1 LVAENAEENAGMNAE
16 CLRDLFL
23 FNTFANEGIRK
34 AMDETEEAVLRE
46 TLDGYWFDS
55 LFTLLT
61 HTVSGETVWLD
72 RLRTGTQALPHLN
85 PDDFTCETLV
95 QAWRQKDHEWEDW
108 LADVPAD
115 GLYEEWAW
123 RRSDG
128 RLYSVLPW
136 QVAAHVATHSTNH
149 RGHVTVAMTA
159 LGIKHGP
166 QEFLDQY
173 RPID

>member
-1 LVAENAEENAGMNAE
+1 MDAA
-16 CLRDLFL
+16 CLQDLFR
-23 FNTFANEGIRK
+23 FNTFANEGIRR
-34 AMDETEEAVLRE
+34 AMRETDEPVLRKPLE
-46 TLDGYWFDS
+46 GFWFES

-72 RLRTGTQALPHLN
+72 RLRTGNQSLPHLN
-85 PDDFTCETLV
+85 QGDFTRDTLIG
-95 QAWRQKDHEWEDW
+95 AWASKDREWEAWAASVSPGD
-108 LADVPAD
+108 LTK
-115 GLYEEWAW
+115 EWQW

-128 RLYSVLPW
+128 KLYEVLPW

-159 LGIKHGP
+159 LGISHGP

>member
-1 LVAENAEENAGMNAE
+1 MDAA
-16 CLRDLFL
+16 CLQDLYR
-23 FNTFANEGIRK
+23 FNTFANEGIRR
-34 AMDETEEAVLRE
+34 AMLATDETVLQKPLE
-46 TLDGYWFDS
+46 GYWFDS

-61 HTVSGETVWLD
+61 HTVSGETVWPD
-72 RLRTGTQALPHLN
+72 RLRTGKQALPHLN
-85 PDDFTCETLV
+85 AADFTRDTLV
-95 QAWRQKDHEWEDW
+95 EAWLVKDREWEDW
-108 LADVPAD
+108 AAGVSQE
-115 GLYEEWAW
+115 GLLKEWAW